1 MTATQVHEPDSVLLR
16 DMTVSDLPTVGAIER
31 ASYSVPWSDTT
42 FRGLLRRRDAELV
55 SAERDGRVVGYAV
68 FWCVLD
74 QGELGNVAV
83 AETARGLG
91 IGASLVAEILQRAA
105 RRRVREVFLEVRP
118 SNVVARRLYEQFGF
132 TAVGRRRN
140 YYQEPVED
148 ALVLRRMIDGSEQC

>member
-1 MTATQVHEPDSVLLR
+1 MSATRAREPAPVILR
-16 DMTVSDLPTVGAIER
+16 DMTPSDLATVVAIER
-31 ASYSVPWSDTT
+31 ASYSVPWSEAT

-55 SAERDGRVVGYAV
+55 AAECEGRIVGYAV
-68 FWCVLD
+68 FWSVLD

-83 AETARGLG
+83 HEAARGLG
-91 IGASLVAEILQRAA
+91 IGACLVEEIIERAA

-118 SNVVARRLYEQFGF
+118 SNTVARQLYERHGF

-148 ALVLRRMIDGSEQC
+148 ALVLRRHIPL